1 MLGMSETRRVP
12 RGIVLSSVLAVLLGG
27 CATAPPAGLEDNLP
41 QQPSQRE
48 AQARPDAFVGSA
60 VRWGGEIL
68 SVRNDPAST
77 DVEIFGRPLL
87 DNAEPA
93 AEGGDG
99 IRFLARIDG
108 FVDPA
113 EYAPGKRLAVRGTLA
128 KAETRPVGEFPYRYP
143 VVVVERFHLW
153 PAHEPV
159 EPVYWRDPWFYDP
172 WWPWG
177 PWGPYRYRPYW

>member
-1 MLGMSETRRVP
+1 LW
-12 RGIVLSSVLAVLLGG
+12 LALAVLLSG

-48 AQARPDAFVGSA
+48 AQNRAQAFIGRA

-68 SVRNDPAST
+68 DVRNDPGST

-87 DNAEPA
+87 ASAEPEP
-93 AEGGDG
+93 EGGEG
-99 IRFLARIDG
+99 IRFIARVSG
-108 FVDPA
+108 FLDPA
-113 EYAPGKRLAVRGTLA
+113 EYTPGKRLSVRGTLTD
-128 KAETRPVGEFPYRYP
+128 AETRPVGEFPYLYP
-143 VVVVERFHLW
+143 VVVVEHFHLW
-153 PAHEPV
+153 PVYEPP
-159 EPVYWRDPWFYDP
+159 EPAYWRDPFYDP